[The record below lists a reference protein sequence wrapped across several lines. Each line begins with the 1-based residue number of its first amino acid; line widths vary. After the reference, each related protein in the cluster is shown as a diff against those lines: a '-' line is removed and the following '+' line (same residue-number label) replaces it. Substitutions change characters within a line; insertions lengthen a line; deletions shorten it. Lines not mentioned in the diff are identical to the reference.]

1 MSTLS
6 ILIPAHNEEETIG
19 EFVEAILSTLTR
31 LSANGVLQDYEV
43 IILDDGSTDRT
54 TLMLQE
60 IEAGRTRVI
69 FNHHAS
75 GIHRAFL
82 QLYSEACMEWILL
95 VPGDAQ
101 WPASEIERLLLFHFQ
116 SISPLP
122 TVTRRR
128 AKSGYSPARVFV
140 SSSFGWFAKLF
151 LKSLKYAD
159 PGSIKILP
167 RIAADLNYRSNSVVI
182 EIERMMYCEDEYGG
196 LREFEIEIVP
206 RVYGSSSTITLRT
219 LKPILFDCCK
229 MIGIYKL
236 LGKSLTNNKK
246 GS

>member
-19 EFVEAILSTLTR
+19 EFVEAISLILTK
-31 LSANGVLQDYEV
+31 LSANGVLEDYEV
-43 IILDDGSTDRT
+43 IILDDGSIDRT
-54 TLMLQE
+54 TSILQE
-60 IEAGRTRVI
+60 IETGRTRVI
-69 FNHHAS
+69 FNHSAS
-75 GIHRAFL
+75 GIHKAFL

-116 SISPLP
+116 AISPLP

-128 AKSGYSPARVFV
+128 AKSGYSPVRVFV
-140 SSSFGWFAKLF
+140 SASFGWFAKRF
-151 LKSLKYAD
+151 LRSLTYAD

-167 RIAADLNYRSNSVVI
+167 RIVADLNYCSNSVVI
-182 EIERMMYCEDEYGG
+182 EIERMMYCEDEFGE
-196 LREFEIEIVP
+196 LREFKIEIVP
-206 RVYGSSSTITLRT
+206 RVYGSSSTITFRT

-229 MIGIYKL
+229 MIIVYKL
-236 LGKSLTNNKK
+236 LGKSVTKNKR